1 LSQNVIL
8 VDSKEYQA
16 IYNMA
21 SKTMQTYESMFVN
34 KVILRRYA
42 QLLPAFIGG
51 GLSEDDIET
60 LDEVREE
67 SRVDVDNT
75 PPQPEPQPKPQAR
88 KLQFYR
94 EDKEL
99 KELSNKYGGN
109 KKFVSLC
116 AKIGYLQT
124 EDMKLSDLIK
134 SLNDDEYQDF
144 LKKLEEA
151 KNV

>member
-1 LSQNVIL
+1 MSQNIIL
-8 VDSKEYQA
+8 VDTKEYQA
-16 IYNMA
+16 IYSMA
-21 SKTMQTYESMFVN
+21 QQAMKTYESMFVN
-34 KVILRRYA
+34 KIILRRYA

-51 GLSEDDIET
+51 GLSQEDIET
-60 LDEVREE
+60 LDEIREE

-75 PPQPEPQPKPQAR
+75 PPQPKPQPR

-99 KELSNKYGGN
+99 KELSEKYGGN
-109 KKFVSLC
+109 NKFVSLC
-116 AKIGYLQT
+116 AKIGYVQT

-134 SLNDDEYQDF
+134 SLNKEEYQDF

-151 KNV
+151 KKDV